1 MNKNKIVYL
10 FILIFL
16 IMAPIYAFFSKNNSE
31 IDTNKSIAIV
41 NTSEKDFRPNN
52 AVSLYDMYYRLRI
65 KKLLK
70 LTVVEQETSTIL
82 SEIKANLE
90 NTLEN
95 NSKIISIHDIWLY
108 TGTTNLTN
116 GKLLDRELVTKLLNE
131 HKNSSGLFTIQSSI
145 KGDVESEVS
154 LVSTIMAC
162 EILYNY
168 EDECIISV
176 DSVLNIYENMHL
188 YLNELDLISFGDNV
202 VMINSILEK
211 YTSSEDASYQIAEL
225 NNKYCSILQYRFG
238 QLSQLSLLEYLT
250 LKDLAKICLIE
261 KEIFNDMNNLII
273 NLQLEDGTFPIYGKN
288 GEDSDLLTTYF
299 VLELLEYFHLEIPNK
314 QKLISIIGN
323 I

>member
-1 MNKNKIVYL
+1 
-10 FILIFL
+10 
-16 IMAPIYAFFSKNNSE
+16 
-31 IDTNKSIAIV
+31 
-41 NTSEKDFRPNN
+41 
-52 AVSLYDMYYRLRI
+52 
-65 KKLLK
+65 
-70 LTVVEQETSTIL
+70 
-82 SEIKANLE
+82 
-90 NTLEN
+90 
-95 NSKIISIHDIWLY
+95 
-108 TGTTNLTN
+108 
-116 GKLLDRELVTKLLNE
+116 
-131 HKNSSGLFTIQSSI
+131 
-145 KGDVESEVS
+145 
-154 LVSTIMAC
+154 
-162 EILYNY
+162 
-168 EDECIISV
+168 
-176 DSVLNIYENMHL
+176 
-188 YLNELDLISFGDNV
+188 
-202 VMINSILEK
+202 MINSILEK